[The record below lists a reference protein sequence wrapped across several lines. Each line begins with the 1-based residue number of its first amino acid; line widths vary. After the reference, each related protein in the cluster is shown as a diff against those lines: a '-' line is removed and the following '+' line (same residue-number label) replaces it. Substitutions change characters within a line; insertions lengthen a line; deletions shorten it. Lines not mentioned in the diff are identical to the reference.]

1 MRPSGQPALEVR
13 LAASS
18 KWDGNEWA
26 WVVSAAPTAAAVWA
40 ERTCDV
46 AVTLRKIL
54 LQFSE
59 LVFFCCIGMSNLR
72 RPCEGPARAASFA
85 NELCLSQR
93 RGRR

>member
-59 LVFFCCIGMSNLR
+59 LVFFLLHRDVKSSPPLR
-72 RPCEGPARAASFA
+72 RPSPRSILCE
-85 NELCLSQR
+85 
-93 RGRR
+93 